1 MAAAETGCT
10 SGTLAS
16 RVTPAYIFLGFR
28 KVSEF
33 LNFGI
38 YFLFKNNFRKFLK
51 SYLSHEKSQKL
62 DKILRKFLE
71 VDMNMMDQNMEFG
84 AHEKVIGMFQ

>member
-1 MAAAETGCT
+1 MYFWNPYVERNTGI
-10 SGTLAS
+10 
-16 RVTPAYIFLGFR
+16 YIVLGFG

-38 YFLFKNNFRKFLK
+38 YFLFKNNSKKFLK
-51 SYLSHEKSQKL
+51 SYLSREKSLKL
-62 DKILRKFLE
+62 EKILRKFPE

-84 AHEKVIGMFQ
+84 AHEKIVAKIKEKY

>member
-1 MAAAETGCT
+1 MGGGCGNALYFWNPCVERNTGI
-10 SGTLAS
+10 
-16 RVTPAYIFLGFR
+16 YIVLGFG

-38 YFLFKNNFRKFLK
+38 YFLFKNNSRKFLK

-62 DKILRKFLE
+62 EKNSKKI
-71 VDMNMMDQNMEFG
+71 FG
-84 AHEKVIGMFQ
+84 GRYEHDGSKYGVWIS

>member
-1 MAAAETGCT
+1 MYFWNPCVERNT
-10 SGTLAS
+10 SI
-16 RVTPAYIFLGFR
+16 YIVLGFG

-38 YFLFKNNFRKFLK
+38 YFLFKNNSKKFLK

-62 DKILRKFLE
+62 EKILRKFLE

-84 AHEKVIGMFQ
+84 AHEKVIERFQ